1 MGCSPPPPPSGTGRS
16 DDRSAADP
24 RRLLNPDAPP
34 FSPTSGAGPSHVE
47 ADFPEGI
54 CFSLPSDSEDE
65 DEELNWIPP
74 SSSPKGKGKLP
85 EGRRRSTSPVRGS
98 GGFMADARR
107 SSSVAAP
114 PSQMRG
120 DPLVDAD
127 GFRTVVYKRH
137 ARGLHAFLAAH
148 DGRSPPTWWGNA
160 STAWQRTMWPP
171 AAPSRRAASAASKSA
186 MWPRTANVPASR
198 VLRGG
203 VAAPLDGSCLQRTSL
218 QRPTSGAGATRRA
231 LPLLLRRGRLLRVAP
246 TPALHQS
253 AQPRR
258 WVARHH
264 RKLAHGRISLGGI
277 LLGVRNSSLELY
289 HVLRSCSKPRTL
301 LRPLP
306 WSCW

>member
-1 MGCSPPPPPSGTGRS
+1 MRSLTGFRRALLRKEKASCRKDAVDPPLLCVDRAVLWRMRVGRL
-16 DDRSAADP
+16 RSLLPHP
-24 RRLLNPDAPP
+24 RC
-34 FSPTSGAGPSHVE
+34 AG
-47 ADFPEGI
+47 I
-54 CFSLPSDSEDE
+54 LWWMRMDSAR
-65 DEELNWIPP
+65 
-74 SSSPKGKGKLP
+74 S
-85 EGRRRSTSPVRGS
+85 STSVMPG
-98 GGFMADARR
+98 
-107 SSSVAAP
+107 
-114 PSQMRG
+114 
-120 DPLVDAD
+120 
-127 GFRTVVYKRH
+127 
-137 ARGLHAFLAAH
+137 GLHAFLAAH
-148 DGRSPPTWWGNA
+148 AGRSPPTWWGNA

-171 AAPSRRAASAASKSA
+171 AAPSRRAASAANKSA

-203 VAAPLDGSCLQRTSL
+203 VAAPLDGSCLRRTSL

-264 RKLAHGRISLGGI
+264 RKLAHGRISLGDI

-289 HVLRSCSKPRTL
+289 RVVRSCSKPRTL